1 MIRFQFSIIIPGD
14 IAPHDGFK
22 TCPGRI
28 KQDVYAKISGLEL
41 AGLMS
46 APNTSDVSV
55 SVSTTPSGASV
66 SITTPS
72 KDTASNT
79 SYAPHADFESA
90 PDSSSALRSVPKGVT
105 MQPTIKLQDTVKASR
120 RVRVRY
126 NPNRD
131 GGFSQLDDISSAHV
145 PGIGFNELHM
155 VSDVVSSR
163 SQRLVC
169 IQ

>member
-1 MIRFQFSIIIPGD
+1 MIRFQFSINIPGD

-28 KQDVYAKISGLEL
+28 KQDVYAKISGLQL

-46 APNTSDVSV
+46 APNTYYLSG
-55 SVSTTPSGASV
+55 SVSTSQPGASV

-72 KDTASNT
+72 KHTVSNT
-79 SYAPHADFESA
+79 SDAPHADFECA
-90 PDSSSALRSVPKGVT
+90 PDSSSALRSVSKGGT
-105 MQPTIKLQDTVKASR
+105 MQPTNEIQDTVKAYR

-126 NPNRD
+126 NTNRD
-131 GGFSQLDDISSAHV
+131 GGCSQLDDMSSAHV
-145 PGIGFNELHM
+145 PGIGINELQM

-163 SQRLVC
+163 S
-169 IQ
+169 